1 VRQLRGG
8 KLHTQHA
15 QKLPFAQCMQ
25 LLDAGFWIMLMNVEN
40 NYYLFITLLFIST
53 AFVYH
58 L

>member
-1 VRQLRGG
+1 
-8 KLHTQHA
+8 
-15 QKLPFAQCMQ
+15 MQ

-40 NYYLFITLLFIST
+40 NNYLFITLLFIST